1 MRVRRFCAILAF
13 IGGSL
18 FAKNLA
24 AAEIRVL
31 AVGATAPT
39 LKRVIPEFENATD
52 NKVIAWFGPPA
63 PIVDQ
68 ISKGDTVDAVFI
80 SGPRYDDLV
89 KSGAIEAGTI
99 IAKLGVGVGIPKGSP
114 KPDMGHG

>member
-1 MRVRRFCAILAF
+1 MRVRLLCTILVLISASCA
-13 IGGSL
+13 
-18 FAKNLA
+18 AKNLA

-39 LKRVIPEFENATD
+39 LKRVIPKFEKSTD

-68 ISKGDTVDAVFI
+68 ILKGDTVDAVFI

-89 KSGAIEAGTI
+89 K
-99 IAKLGVGVGIPKGSP
+99 VGPSKRVL
-114 KPDMGHG
+114 